1 MKITPEQCRAARA
14 FLNWSQSKLA
24 EASGV
29 SRETII
35 NFERDTHSPHASNL
49 SALATALEEAGITFL
64 EDDGKGMGVRFS
76 AS

>member
-1 MKITPEQCRAARA
+1 MTVTPEQSRAARA

-35 NFERDTHSPHASNL
+35 NFERDSHTPHASNAD
-49 SALATALEEAGITFL
+49 ALMKAFEAAGITFL
-64 EDDGKGMGVRFS
+64 ADKGRGPGVRLLK
-76 AS
+76 

>member
-1 MKITPEQCRAARA
+1 MTVTPEQCRAARA

-35 NFERDTHSPHASNL
+35 NFERDSHTPHASNL
-49 SALATALEEAGITFL
+49 NALIKAFEEAGITFL
-64 EDDGKGMGVRFS
+64 ADKGKGPGVRLQK
-76 AS
+76 